1 MAREQVLPQRGDGL
15 DERLAA
21 AFDDL
26 GGGPALILGMDTPQ
40 VTSALLR
47 KALDALADHDAVLG
61 PANDG
66 GYWCIGLRRPDPA
79 ALLGVPM
86 SAADTLAAQRA
97 RLRSLGLRV
106 AEVATLV
113 DVDTFDDALQVG
125 ADAPT
130 TRFAR
135 ALQRLEVYA

>member
-1 MAREQVLPQRGDGL
+1 
-15 DERLAA
+15 
-21 AFDDL
+21 
-26 GGGPALILGMDTPQ
+26 
-40 VTSALLR
+40 
-47 KALDALADHDAVLG
+47 
-61 PANDG
+61 
-66 GYWCIGLRRPDPA
+66 
-79 ALLGVPM
+79 M
-86 SAADTLAAQRA
+86 SAARHARGPAR

-113 DVDTFDDALQVG
+113 DVDTFDDALQVA